1 MTGAEVI
8 DAARD
13 ALMTVALVSAPL
25 MIIGTIVGV
34 LVSLLQA
41 LTQIQEQT
49 LIYVPKIIATFL
61 TLLIALPFMSD
72 QSHRQFLRMMA
83 QIMASAN

>member
-8 DAARD
+8 DAAKD

-34 LVSLLQA
+34 LVSLFQA

-49 LIYVPKIIATFL
+49 LIYVPKIVATFL

-72 QSHRQFLRMMA
+72 LTHRQFLRMMA
-83 QIMASAN
+83 QIMASTN

>member
-1 MTGAEVI
+1 MTGTEVI
-8 DAARD
+8 DAAKD
-13 ALMTVALVSAPL
+13 ALMTVALVSVPL

-49 LIYVPKIIATFL
+49 LIYVPKIVATFL

-72 QSHRQFLRMMA
+72 LTHRQFLRMMA